1 MVKGDYYK
9 ILGVSRDATD
19 EEIKK
24 AYRKLALKYHP
35 DRNQGSKEAEEK
47 FKEICEAYEVV
58 SDPQKRK
65 NYDLFGH
72 RGGAEGFGGFGDW
85 SFSTGGFG
93 DVFEDI
99 FSDFFGVG
107 GRRRTRAER
116 GADLRYN
123 LEISFEEAVFGV
135 EKKIRVPRWEHCD
148 NCGGT
153 GARPGTGLGVC
164 PTCNGAGQIRFQQGF
179 FSVSRT
185 CSHCQ
190 GEGRFIKEPCP
201 GCHGRKKVDKERALS
216 VWIPAGVETGTR
228 LKLSGEGEAGSHG
241 GPPGD
246 LYVVLTVKEHPLF
259 KREGNDILCEIPI
272 SFVQAALGAEVEIP
286 TLNGKTFIRIPPGT
300 QSGKVF
306 KLKGKGVHNLR
317 GYGVG
322 DQMVKVHV
330 KIPTKLNAR
339 QRELLGEFA
348 KASGEEVKESGIFEK
363 VKDIF
368 G

>member
-1 MVKGDYYK
+1 MVKEDYYK
-9 ILGVSRDATD
+9 ILGVSRDATE

-24 AYRKLALKYHP
+24 AYRRLALKYHP

-47 FKEICEAYEVV
+47 FKEICEAYEVL
-58 SDPQKRK
+58 SDPPKRK

-85 SFSTGGFG
+85 TFSTSGVG
-93 DVFEDI
+93 DIFEDI
-99 FSDFFGVG
+99 FSDFFGGG

-135 EKKIRVPRWEHCD
+135 EKRIRVPRWENCD

-153 GARPGTGLGVC
+153 GARPGTGPTIC
-164 PTCNGAGQIRFQQGF
+164 PTCNGTGQIRFQQGF

-190 GEGRFIKEPCP
+190 GEGRIIKDQCP
-201 GCHGRKKVDKERALS
+201 RCHSRRRVEKERTLS
-216 VWIPAGVETGTR
+216 VRIPAGVETGTR
-228 LKLSGEGEAGSHG
+228 LKLSGEGEAGNYG

-246 LYVVLTVKEHPLF
+246 LYVVLTVKPHPIF
-259 KREGNDILCEIPI
+259 SRERNDILCEIPI
-272 SFVQAALGAEVEIP
+272 SFVQAALGAEIEVP
-286 TLNGKTFIRIPPGT
+286 TLNGKATLRIPPGT

-306 KLKGKGVHNLR
+306 KLKGKGVSDLR
-317 GYGVG
+317 GYGAG
-322 DQMVKVHV
+322 DQLIKVYV
-330 KIPTKLNAR
+330 KIPTNLSVR
-339 QRELLGEFA
+339 QKELLEEFA
-348 KASGEEVKESGIFEK
+348 RAMGEEVKESGIFEK